1 MLFQIDPLYWV
12 IMLPV
17 LILSI
22 LSSIKVK
29 STFSKF
35 SKVNNSAFMTG
46 KEVAK
51 NLLEKNGLA
60 STIQVNESKGF
71 LTDHYDPSHKVIRLS
86 PQVYNSTSISAI
98 GVAAHE
104 TGHAIQHSQSYTPL
118 MLRRILVPIASLG
131 SNLSWILIILGFAIQ
146 ALGLIKLGII
156 LFTGVVIFQL
166 ITLPVEFN
174 ASKRA
179 KIMLTDYGIISKKD
193 LEGINKVLNAAA
205 LTYVAAAASGIATLL
220 YFILKLGLLGSN
232 KD

>member
-193 LEGINKVLNAAA
+193 LPVR
-205 LTYVAAAASGIATLL
+205 TWY
-220 YFILKLGLLGSN
+220 
-232 KD
+232 